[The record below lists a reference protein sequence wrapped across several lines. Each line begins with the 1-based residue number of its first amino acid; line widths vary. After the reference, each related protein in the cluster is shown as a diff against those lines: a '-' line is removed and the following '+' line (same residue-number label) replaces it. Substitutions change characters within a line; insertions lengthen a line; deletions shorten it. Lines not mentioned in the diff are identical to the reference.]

1 MKVNGIIAEY
11 NPFHNGHLYQLQ
23 ESARL
28 TESDYTVI
36 VMSGNFV
43 QRGAPALADK
53 RVRTEAALRCGADLI
68 LELPVL
74 YAAASA
80 EFFAAGAVAL
90 LDRLGV
96 VTHLCFGSECGDGEK
111 LGEIAGILSE
121 EPPPYRAALKASLRQ
136 GCPYPAARAQAL
148 NASLHS
154 GTYPDA
160 HPELSGDLECIVSS
174 PNNILG
180 IEYIRALRRRSSAIL
195 PVTVRRLGAGYHDAG
210 LPEDIPSPGNACSA
224 LALRQAMYQGE
235 SLVQLAAHMPRE
247 ASAVLAEYLNAQK
260 PLRPD
265 DFSSVLYYR
274 LMMEEMH
281 SMEEEH
287 MEEGHS
293 MEKRHS
299 RKKAA
304 GYEKY
309 LDMSPELSD
318 RIRNQLRFY
327 TGFESFCDV
336 LKTKNMTYT
345 RISRCLLHILLGIE
359 KDDMELGKKL
369 DYTPYARVL
378 GFRRSAAPLLGA
390 VKEHADIPL
399 VTSVPDAR
407 KSLSAEANRLLEL
420 DIFASRL
427 YREIARADS
436 RHPPLNEIST
446 SPIIL

>member
-28 TESDYTVI
+28 TECDYTVV
-36 VMSGNFV
+36 VMSGDFV

-53 RVRTEAALRCGADLI
+53 RARTEAALRCGTDLV

-74 YAAASA
+74 YATASA
-80 EFFAAGAVAL
+80 EFFAAGAAAL

-96 VTHLCFGSECGDGEK
+96 VTHLCFGSECGDAEA
-111 LGEIAGILSE
+111 LGEIAEILSE
-121 EPPPYRAALKASLRQ
+121 EPPGYSAALKASLRQ
-136 GCPYPAARAQAL
+136 GCAYPAARAQAL
-148 NASLHS
+148 KAL
-154 GTYPDA
+154 A
-160 HPELSGDLECIVSS
+160 HPDTHPNLPGDFESLVSS

-180 IEYIRALRRRSSAIL
+180 IEYIRALRRRNSAVL
-195 PVTVRRLGAGYHDAG
+195 PVTVRRLGADYHDAG
-210 LPEDIPSPGNACSA
+210 LPEDIPSPENACSA

-235 SLVQLAAHMPRE
+235 SLEQLAAHMPPE
-247 ASAVLAEYLNAQK
+247 ASAVLADYLNAQK

-265 DFSSVLYYR
+265 DFSSILYYR
-274 LMMEEMH
+274 LMMEELP
-281 SMEEEH
+281 
-287 MEEGHS
+287 
-293 MEKRHS
+293 EKT
-299 RKKAA
+299 A

-327 TGFESFCDV
+327 TSFEDFCDM
-336 LKTKNMTYT
+336 LKTKNMTYS
-345 RISRCLLHILLGIE
+345 RISRCLLHILLGIK

-369 DYTPYARVL
+369 DYAPYARVL
-378 GFRRSAAPLLGA
+378 GFRRSAAPLLSA
-390 VKEHADIPL
+390 VKEHTAIPL

-436 RHPPLNEIST
+436 RRPPLNEISA